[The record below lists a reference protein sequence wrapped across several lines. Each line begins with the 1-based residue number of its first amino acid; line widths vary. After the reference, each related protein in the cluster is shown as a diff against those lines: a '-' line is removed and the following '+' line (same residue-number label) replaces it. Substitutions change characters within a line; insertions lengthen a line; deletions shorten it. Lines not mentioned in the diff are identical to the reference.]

1 MNLKKLAYKN
11 FASLLEE
18 LDPKK
23 WRTWHYKAGK
33 NFPAGS
39 LSVQKTS
46 AQEKKGGEQ
55 ESALVKGPGGNIS
68 ARATSPRRTPEE
80 VVKRT
85 RVTTSAKNLGI
96 KGKQTHHTTAHHVD
110 TEETPGNWDTYRKK
124 LGKFSAPKGVVRR
137 TSVKGKTEEDEQID
151 VKSFP
156 TPHSSKKESTLNVY
170 RNMAHIILK

>member
-23 WRTWHYKAGK
+23 WRTWPLDPKDPKKGT
-33 NFPAGS
+33 F
-39 LSVQKTS
+39 SVQKAS
-46 AQEKKGGEQ
+46 AQERKGGEQ
-55 ESALVKGPGGNIS
+55 KSAVTTDSKGNIR

-85 RVTTSAKNLGI
+85 RVTTSAENLGI
-96 KGKQTHHTTAHHVD
+96 KGTQTHHTKATSVD
-110 TEETPGNWDTYRKK
+110 TSKTPGDWDTYWKNPAST
-124 LGKFSAPKGVVRR
+124 SAPVTRKRW
-137 TSVKGKTEEDEQID
+137 TSVKGKTNGQRID

-156 TPHSSKKESTLNVY
+156 TRHSSQEESILNVY

>member
-23 WRTWHYKAGK
+23 WWTWHYKAGK

-39 LSVQKTS
+39 LSVQKAS
-46 AQEKKGGEQ
+46 AQETKGGEQ
-55 ESALVKGPGGNIS
+55 EKAVVKGPGGNIS
-68 ARATSPRRTPEE
+68 ARATSPRRTPKQ
-80 VVKRT
+80 VVKRV

-96 KGKQTHHTTAHHVD
+96 KGKQTHHTTATSVD
-110 TEETPGNWDTYRKK
+110 TSKTPGDWHTYQKNPAST
-124 LGKFSAPKGVVRR
+124 SAPKKVVRR
-137 TSVKGKTEEDEQID
+137 TSVKGKTNGKQIN

-156 TPHSSKKESTLNVY
+156 TSHSSQKESTLNVY
-170 RNMAHIILK
+170 RNMAHIILGK